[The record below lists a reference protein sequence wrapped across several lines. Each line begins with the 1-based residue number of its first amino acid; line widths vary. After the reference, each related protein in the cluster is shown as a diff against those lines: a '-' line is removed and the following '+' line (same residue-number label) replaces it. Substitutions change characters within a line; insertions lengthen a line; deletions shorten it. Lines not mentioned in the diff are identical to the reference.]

1 MIEPAFCWRQF
12 MNCRSG
18 RENPSKAQ
26 QSTELQ
32 DKYQSLGRQLKFAKQ
47 STGEEWFWGI
57 NLQESICWSTF
68 IFDWISSFS
77 KKFEILWNHM
87 KNYMEEYQLWRNR
100 VCKFEVEHTKLE
112 DCQSTGWNCH
122 FQPVTVK
129 RYYSS
134 IILHLP

>member
-1 MIEPAFCWRQF
+1 MPVIEPAFCWRQF

-32 DKYQSLGRQLKFAKQ
+32 DKYQSLGRQLKFAEQ

-57 NLQESICWSTF
+57 NLQESISGSIF

-77 KKFEILWNHM
+77 RKFEILWNHM
-87 KNYMEEYQLWRNR
+87 KNYMEEFRYGGTVYVNL
-100 VCKFEVEHTKLE
+100 KLNVQ
-112 DCQSTGWNCH
+112 DWKTVNLLA
-122 FQPVTVK
+122 VTVI
-129 RYYSS
+129 SS
-134 IILHLP
+134 QLQWRGITVL